1 MANHHCFEIM
11 KKTGGSRANIPELR
25 NHFQS

>member
-1 MANHHCFEIM
+1 MANHHCFKIM

-25 NHFQS
+25 NHF